1 MGLEK
6 PSLLTEPIFPK
17 GIIWGDES
25 EPLQGIYEQS
35 VSQKYRLGT
44 SLIYGS
50 DGRKFRYAKNGG
62 VALAK
67 ALMTQTRVLQTTYLV
82 NQIQTGKTQTV
93 GEYEI
98 TVLIT
103 TGITCAEDD
112 LQDAFLLVNK
122 ATGMGD
128 VYKILASKVGSTDTQ
143 LTLLLDSPI
152 RTALDAV
159 TSEIT
164 IVYNKYREVII
175 YPTSVTGRATGVP
188 LIAVDISYYCWLQ
201 TGGCAPILADST
213 TALALGSE
221 VGVGASNGT
230 CDVRATTKDKWGTC
244 ARVPDNSECALIDLT
259 LD

>member
-1 MGLEK
+1 MGLES
-6 PSLLTEPIFPK
+6 PSLLTEPIYPK
-17 GIIWGDES
+17 RIIWGDES

-35 VSQKYRLGT
+35 SSQKYRLGT
-44 SLIYGS
+44 PLIYGS

-67 ALMTQTRVLQTTYLV
+67 ALMTQTMVLDARLV
-82 NQIQTGKTQTV
+82 DEIQTGKTQAV
-93 GEYEI
+93 GAWEI
-98 TVLIT
+98 TILIT
-103 TGITCAEDD
+103 TGITLAEDD

-143 LTLLLDSPI
+143 LTLLLDSPL
-152 RTALDAV
+152 RTALDA

-164 IVYNKYREVII
+164 IVKNKYREVII
-175 YPTSVTGRATGVP
+175 YPTTVTGRATGVP
-188 LIAVDISYYCWLQ
+188 LIAVDISYFCWLQ
-201 TGGCAPILADST
+201 TGGCAPILADSS
-213 TALALGSE
+213 TALALGAE

-230 CDVRATTKDKWGTC
+230 CDIRATTKDKWGTV
-244 ARVPDNSECALIDLT
+244 ARVPESSECALIDLT